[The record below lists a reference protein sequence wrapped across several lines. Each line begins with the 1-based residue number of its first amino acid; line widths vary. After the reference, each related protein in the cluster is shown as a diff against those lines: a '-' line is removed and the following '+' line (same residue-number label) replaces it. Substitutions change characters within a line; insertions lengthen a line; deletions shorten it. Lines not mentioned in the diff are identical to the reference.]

1 VWDKTAPEDYARTKF
16 EYAQGMLDLAKVV
29 SPTLQDAIEEVEVAT
44 PQTLKHY
51 LGIPGGAIYGFDQDV
66 TDSWLFRDS
75 DLKPNVP
82 GLPWSAGGPPRA
94 GTTRPS

>member
-1 VWDKTAPEDYARTKF
+1 
-16 EYAQGMLDLAKVV
+16 M
-29 SPTLQDAIEEVEVAT
+29 AT

-51 LGIPGGAIYGFDQDV
+51 LGIPGGAVYGFDQDV

-82 GLPWSAGGPPRA
+82 GLRGQRVDHLGRVQRDDRGSGPLLPA
-94 GTTRPS
+94 TPPTLGSGSTEPQTQ